1 MNSNKEVIT
10 SIKEPDSGM
19 LVKQRP
25 ILMTPEKVTIY
36 QHHIPQQVEIDR
48 ALTELHSKVIR
59 QLVVNFETA
68 DLIREYDRSAH
79 FKDIYS
85 YIARD
90 KLPGNQQTQRRVLGE
105 SANYVVTNKLLFKL
119 EKLKEGKEW
128 QYHPVLVIPEKFETN
143 IFHMYHNSLFACH
156 FMLFLQKKETHD

>member
-19 LVKQRP
+19 LAKQRP
-25 ILMTPEKVTIY
+25 ILMMPEKVTIY
-36 QHHIPQQVEIDR
+36 RHHIPQQVEIDR

-59 QLVVNFETA
+59 QLVVNFEMA
-68 DLIREYDRSAH
+68 DLIREYDRLVC

-90 KLPGNQQTQRRVLGE
+90 KLPGNQQMQRRVLGE
-105 SANYVVTNKLLFKL
+105 SANYVVMNKLLFKL

-128 QYHPVLVIPEKFETN
+128 QYHPVLVIPKKFETN
-143 IFHMYHNSLFACH
+143 IFHMYHNRLFCMSPGTLENISYH
-156 FMLFLQKKETHD
+156 QK